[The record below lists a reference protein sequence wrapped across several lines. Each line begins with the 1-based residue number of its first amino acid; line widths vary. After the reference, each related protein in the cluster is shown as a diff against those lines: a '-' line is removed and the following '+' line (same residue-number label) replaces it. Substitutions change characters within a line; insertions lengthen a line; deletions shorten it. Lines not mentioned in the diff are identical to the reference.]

1 MNVVVDESHSASEM
15 YLSRR
20 AYTLGSRHKKAKRR
34 RSHKLLEEVLSKKNM
49 ILVYKSTSSVDNVAN
64 DEIKDKLKQGLTN
77 HNLLKVL
84 KFQSLVM
91 VLENLV

>member
-1 MNVVVDESHSASEM
+1 MQIMS
-15 YLSRR
+15 
-20 AYTLGSRHKKAKRR
+20 
-34 RSHKLLEEVLSKKNM
+34 KLLEEVLSKKNM

-91 VLENLV
+91 VLENLGQSWWSKTNIIRY

>member
-1 MNVVVDESHSASEM
+1 
-15 YLSRR
+15 
-20 AYTLGSRHKKAKRR
+20 
-34 RSHKLLEEVLSKKNM
+34 M

-64 DEIKDKLKQGLTN
+64 DEIKDELKQGLTN

-91 VLENLV
+91 VLENLG

>member
-1 MNVVVDESHSASEM
+1 MQIMS
-15 YLSRR
+15 
-20 AYTLGSRHKKAKRR
+20 
-34 RSHKLLEEVLSKKNM
+34 KLLEEVLSKKNM
-49 ILVYKSTSSVDNVAN
+49 ILVYKSTSRVDNVAN

-91 VLENLV
+91 VLENLGQSW

>member
-1 MNVVVDESHSASEM
+1 MVKVKSMQIMS
-15 YLSRR
+15 
-20 AYTLGSRHKKAKRR
+20 
-34 RSHKLLEEVLSKKNM
+34 KLLEEVLSKKNM

-91 VLENLV
+91 VLENLG

>member
-1 MNVVVDESHSASEM
+1 
-15 YLSRR
+15 
-20 AYTLGSRHKKAKRR
+20 
-34 RSHKLLEEVLSKKNM
+34 M

-84 KFQSLVM
+84 EIPKPSHGVRKLGVNYGRARQISYAI
-91 VLENLV
+91 NS

>member
-1 MNVVVDESHSASEM
+1 MQIMS
-15 YLSRR
+15 
-20 AYTLGSRHKKAKRR
+20 
-34 RSHKLLEEVLSKKNM
+34 KLLEEVLSKKNM
-49 ILVYKSTSSVDNVAN
+49 ILVFKSTSSVDNVAN

-91 VLENLV
+91 VLENLG

>member
-1 MNVVVDESHSASEM
+1 
-15 YLSRR
+15 
-20 AYTLGSRHKKAKRR
+20 
-34 RSHKLLEEVLSKKNM
+34 M

-84 KFQSLVM
+84 KFQSLVNG
-91 VLENLV
+91 VRKLGVNYGRARQISYAINS

>member
-1 MNVVVDESHSASEM
+1 MQIMS
-15 YLSRR
+15 
-20 AYTLGSRHKKAKRR
+20 
-34 RSHKLLEEVLSKKNM
+34 KLLEEVLSKKNM

-91 VLENLV
+91 VLENLG

>member
-1 MNVVVDESHSASEM
+1 MQIMS
-15 YLSRR
+15 
-20 AYTLGSRHKKAKRR
+20 
-34 RSHKLLEEVLSKKNM
+34 KLLEEVLSKKNM

-91 VLENLV
+91 VLETLG

>member
-1 MNVVVDESHSASEM
+1 
-15 YLSRR
+15 
-20 AYTLGSRHKKAKRR
+20 
-34 RSHKLLEEVLSKKNM
+34 M
-49 ILVYKSTSSVDNVAN
+49 ILVYKSTNSVDNVAN

-91 VLENLV
+91 VLENLG

>member
-1 MNVVVDESHSASEM
+1 MQIMS
-15 YLSRR
+15 
-20 AYTLGSRHKKAKRR
+20 
-34 RSHKLLEEVLSKKNM
+34 KLLEEVLSKKNM

-77 HNLLKVL
+77 HNLLKVV

-91 VLENLV
+91 VLENLG

>member
-1 MNVVVDESHSASEM
+1 MQIMS
-15 YLSRR
+15 
-20 AYTLGSRHKKAKRR
+20 
-34 RSHKLLEEVLSKKNM
+34 KLLDEVLSKKNM
-49 ILVYKSTSSVDNVAN
+49 ILVYKSTSRVDNVAN

-91 VLENLV
+91 VLENLG

>member
-1 MNVVVDESHSASEM
+1 M
-15 YLSRR
+15 
-20 AYTLGSRHKKAKRR
+20 
-34 RSHKLLEEVLSKKNM
+34 
-49 ILVYKSTSSVDNVAN
+49 DNVAN

-91 VLENLV
+91 VLENLGYIMVEQDKYHMLSIRDN

>member
-1 MNVVVDESHSASEM
+1 
-15 YLSRR
+15 
-20 AYTLGSRHKKAKRR
+20 
-34 RSHKLLEEVLSKKNM
+34 M

-91 VLENLV
+91 VLENLGQIILEQNKYHMISM

>member
-1 MNVVVDESHSASEM
+1 MQIMS
-15 YLSRR
+15 
-20 AYTLGSRHKKAKRR
+20 
-34 RSHKLLEEVLSKKNM
+34 KLLEEVLSKKNM
-49 ILVYKSTSSVDNVAN
+49 ILVYKSTSSVDNVAT

-91 VLENLV
+91 VLENLG

>member
-1 MNVVVDESHSASEM
+1 MS
-15 YLSRR
+15 
-20 AYTLGSRHKKAKRR
+20 
-34 RSHKLLEEVLSKKNM
+34 KLLEEVLSKKNM
-49 ILVYKSTSSVDNVAN
+49 ILVYKSTSRVDNVAN

-91 VLENLV
+91 VLENLG

>member
-1 MNVVVDESHSASEM
+1 MQIMS
-15 YLSRR
+15 
-20 AYTLGSRHKKAKRR
+20 
-34 RSHKLLEEVLSKKNM
+34 KLLEEVLSKKNM

-91 VLENLV
+91 VLEN

>member
-1 MNVVVDESHSASEM
+1 MQIMS
-15 YLSRR
+15 
-20 AYTLGSRHKKAKRR
+20 
-34 RSHKLLEEVLSKKNM
+34 KLLEEVLSKKNM
-49 ILVYKSTSSVDNVAN
+49 ILVYISTSSVDNVAN

-91 VLENLV
+91 VLENLG

>member
-1 MNVVVDESHSASEM
+1 MQIMS
-15 YLSRR
+15 
-20 AYTLGSRHKKAKRR
+20 
-34 RSHKLLEEVLSKKNM
+34 KLLEEVLSKKNM
-49 ILVYKSTSSVDNVAN
+49 ILVYKSTSRVDNVAN

-91 VLENLV
+91 VLENLG